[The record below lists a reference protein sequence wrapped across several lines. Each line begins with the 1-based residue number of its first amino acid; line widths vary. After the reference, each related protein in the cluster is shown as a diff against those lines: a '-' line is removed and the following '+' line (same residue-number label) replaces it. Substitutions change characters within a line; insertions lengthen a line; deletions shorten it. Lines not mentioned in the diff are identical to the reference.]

1 MNYAANCT
9 KMSIVY
15 QLFLLRG
22 DGMKSRPQLVAE
34 QQAFLSS
41 AHQRVTPLYEKA
53 LPDKVNFPGLIAAY
67 GDALVFTHIYV
78 AQQRIDMAQ
87 QSLAIRQTAGD
98 LDEIDS
104 LLKMADANMTTLD
117 DLLRPY
123 QTAYQEMLDVIAQQA
138 SICQQQALAYDVANA
153 AQQQL
158 EAMRTSGGNNQQ
170 ILTILQ
176 HAINHIGLMHDDSF
190 AANVQQAQ
198 QDYADTEHRFIET
211 CKAVQSHDSFQAA
224 VDVACAS
231 IEKANATLESAFEQW
246 HIIINYYLTM
256 MELIKQITAA
266 IQQFV
271 ATGKLAQEQLR
282 ETMASDSGCDAL
294 LAVAQEEIDY
304 LQEELKQQLIWVIK
318 MLEDEDTSRIHEVL
332 SALTVSLQKIAL
344 GQATYKT
351 AETFI
356 EYLRNQT
363 VAAAQEEPM
372 LWRQQLEQIVVLI
385 SCSLPYWN
393 KQTGVVGGTAVRAYV
408 DETIPDMITVPSGI
422 ASLLHII
429 RDPQYKDLE
438 RNETLAMQLASALW
452 NQASIQVN
460 KTNLFLKECTQQM
473 YEHIVNN
480 LASVPKPPEQHSS
493 YRH

>member
-304 LQEELKQQLIWVIK
+304 LQEE
-318 MLEDEDTSRIHEVL
+318 
-332 SALTVSLQKIAL
+332 
-344 GQATYKT
+344 
-351 AETFI
+351 
-356 EYLRNQT
+356 
-363 VAAAQEEPM
+363 PM

-408 DETIPDMITVPSGI
+408 EETIPDMITVPSGI